1 MHLIDGDICDIYSN
15 PTKTGKKYFVTFV
28 ENFSKYC
35 YLNLLHYKDKFKIY
49 KNKVENFYY
58 IKIKCLKSDK
68 KANTNFLNFVNLLA
82 LCMKLALHI
91 CYNKMAELK
100 GKIGY

>member
-49 KNKVENFYY
+49 KNK
-58 IKIKCLKSDK
+58 SDK

-91 CYNKMAELK
+91 WYNKMAELK